1 MNPDAACRCH
11 RTTIQHDRR
20 AVSPSTAIAKLMFR
34 VWIDEPVLDSVLP
47 MLSGVA
53 QLIGPGAPLEELET
67 CDAAL
72 DPGAAW
78 NAARL
83 DRASRLKVLS
93 RIGVGYDNID
103 VDAATERGIVVC
115 YTPHGPTLSTAEHA
129 VALIFAAAK
138 TIAFADRDVRAVR
151 WHNQFRTLKGME
163 LQGRTLG
170 LVGAGRI
177 GSHVATIMQAV
188 GMSVLVYDP
197 FLSAEQARQRGI
209 QPVCSLEELL
219 MLSDVVSLHA
229 PSTAETKHL
238 INAERLQ
245 AMKPGAILINTAR
258 GALVDEHALAQ
269 ALRSGHL
276 AAAGLD
282 VFEQE
287 PVCSDN
293 PLLHLENVVLTDH
306 IASHTWAGHHRLYE
320 MAVRH
325 ALQALRGEIPDCVLN
340 STSFHLNRGRSGL
353 LAMPNAPPD
362 RPHDQTDLI

>member
-1 MNPDAACRCH
+1 
-11 RTTIQHDRR
+11 
-20 AVSPSTAIAKLMFR
+20 MFR
-34 VWIDEPVLDSVLP
+34 IWIDEPVLESVLP

-53 QLIGPGAPLEELET
+53 QLIGPDAPLEELAT

-72 DPGAAW
+72 DPGALW

-83 DRASRLKVLS
+83 DRAPRLRVLS

-103 VDAATERGIVVC
+103 VNAATERGIVVC

-138 TIAFADRDVRAVR
+138 TVTFADRDVRAAR
-151 WHNQFRTLKGME
+151 WHTQFRTLKGME

-177 GSHVATIMQAV
+177 GSHVAKIMQAV
-188 GMSVLVYDP
+188 GMKVLVYDP
-197 FLSAEQARQRGI
+197 FLSADKAAQLGML
-209 QPVCSLEELL
+209 PVCSLVELL
-219 MLSDVVSLHA
+219 KLSDIVSLHA

-258 GALVDEHALAQ
+258 GALVDEVALAT
-269 ALRSGHL
+269 ALTSGHL

-287 PVCSDN
+287 PVRSDN
-293 PLLHLENVVLTDH
+293 PLLQLENVVLTDH

-320 MAVRH
+320 MAVYH

-340 STSFHLNRGRSGL
+340 ATPLKLNH
-353 LAMPNAPPD
+353 D
-362 RPHDQTDLI
+362 R